1 MQEKR
6 RIRNIKILLMTF
18 ILVAGLCVSTTSYA
32 APKKK
37 PTKGRSAKGRSGKS
51 RGRATRG
58 RGGRASR
65 YSRGGRSTTSR
76 SSRGGSSRGGKL
88 VPARDSRG
96 RVKRDR
102 RGRIM
107 YARVAPPKPR
117 PGAEIPA
124 SRVGEIQRALASQGF
139 YKGEAG
145 GTYDDSTK
153 SAMQSFQT
161 AHGLKATGYPT
172 AQTLKMLGLTKPT
185 APNGGTT
192 AVTDSPTTRPRTVGK
207 KNP

>member
-1 MQEKR
+1 MNEKR
-6 RIRNIKILLMTF
+6 HIRNIKFFVLAVM
-18 ILVAGLCVSTTSYA
+18 LVASLCVTSTSFA

-37 PTKGRSAKGRSGKS
+37 PAKGKSSKGKSSKS

-58 RGGRASR
+58 KSTARRGRNSRSTASR
-65 YSRGGRSTTSR
+65 
-76 SSRGGSSRGGKL
+76 SSRGGKL
-88 VPARDSRG
+88 VPVRDSRG

-102 RGRIM
+102 HGRVM
-107 YARVAPPKPR
+107 YARVAPPRPR
-117 PGAEIPA
+117 PGSEIPA

-139 YKGEAG
+139 YKGEAN

-161 AHGLKATGYPT
+161 AHSLKATGYPT
-172 AQTLKMLGLTKPT
+172 AQTLKLLGLTKPT
-185 APNGGTT
+185 TT
-192 AVTDSPTTRPRTVGK
+192 PPGASAAATDSPNTRPRTVGK

>member
-1 MQEKR
+1 
-6 RIRNIKILLMTF
+6 
-18 ILVAGLCVSTTSYA
+18 
-32 APKKK
+32 
-37 PTKGRSAKGRSGKS
+37 
-51 RGRATRG
+51 
-58 RGGRASR
+58 
-65 YSRGGRSTTSR
+65 
-76 SSRGGSSRGGKL
+76 
-88 VPARDSRG
+88 
-96 RVKRDR
+96 
-102 RGRIM
+102 M

-145 GTYDDSTK
+145 GTYDDSTE

>member
-1 MQEKR
+1 MKEKR
-6 RIRNIKILLMTF
+6 HIRNLKIFMMTVM
-18 ILVAGLCVSTTSYA
+18 LAVSLCVTTTSFA

-37 PTKGRSAKGRSGKS
+37 PQKGKAAKGKASKS

-58 RGGRASR
+58 KASKSRRGRGGRTTASR
-65 YSRGGRSTTSR
+65 
-76 SSRGGSSRGGKL
+76 SSRGGKL
-88 VPARDSRG
+88 VPVRDSRG

-107 YARVAPPKPR
+107 YARVAPPRPK

-124 SRVGEIQRALASQGF
+124 GRVGEIQRALASHGF
-139 YKGEAG
+139 YKGEIG
-145 GTYDDSTK
+145 SSYDDSTK
-153 SAMQSFQT
+153 SAMQNFQT

-172 AQTLKMLGLTKPT
+172 AQTLKLLGLSKPT
-185 APNGGTT
+185 STPPGGTAAAT
-192 AVTDSPTTRPRTVGK
+192 ESPATRPRTVGK